1 VLKQLKWPKD
11 HTLNFKKFEELNDMF
26 PAAYAPI
33 FNLQNSM
40 RKRVSVPTHFDLL
53 GNNYLLT

>member
-1 VLKQLKWPKD
+1 
-11 HTLNFKKFEELNDMF
+11 MF